1 MPAKDPLPRAVA
13 DVLTPPIGT
22 EPSADESYLEM
33 RIRTAMVAGRISRRN
48 AIRIVSALADER
60 GPVEHEVRRSV
71 AALAVLTGTQAAYAQ
86 VAYRLA
92 RALDIDDSEGITGLS
107 GASRELRAALVEI
120 WKGVKVPKNSD
131 QLGSLADAE

>member
-1 MPAKDPLPRAVA
+1 M
-13 DVLTPPIGT
+13 
-22 EPSADESYLEM
+22 
-33 RIRTAMVAGRISRRN
+33 
-48 AIRIVSALADER
+48 ALADAS

-71 AALAVLTGTQAAYAQ
+71 AALGILTGTQAAYSQ

-120 WKGVKVPKNSD
+120 WKGVKVPKKSD
-131 QLGSLADAE
+131 QLGDLAGAE